1 MRNQI
6 KPKYNGELITLM
18 PKDKTI
24 NKFELWSYRTVN
36 VPERFAEYA
45 LIKADDEQTKQQLKN
60 MRFIKKDINGMIN
73 KYDGIQFNLV
83 KIR

>member
-6 KPKYNGELITLM
+6 NPNYKGELITLL
-18 PKDKTI
+18 PKDKNI
-24 NKFELWSYRTVN
+24 NKFELWSYRIVD

-45 LIKADDEQTKQQLKN
+45 LIKADDEQTKQKLKN
-60 MRFIKKDINGMIN
+60 MGFIKKDINEMIN

>member
-36 VPERFAEYA
+36 VSERFAEYA

>member
-6 KPKYNGELITLM
+6 NPKHKGELITLM
-18 PKDKTI
+18 PNDKTI
-24 NKFELWSYRTVN
+24 NEFELWSYRTVD

-45 LIKADDEQTKQQLKN
+45 LIKANDEETKQRLKN
-60 MRFIKKDINGMIN
+60 MHFIKKDINGMIN

-83 KIR
+83 KII